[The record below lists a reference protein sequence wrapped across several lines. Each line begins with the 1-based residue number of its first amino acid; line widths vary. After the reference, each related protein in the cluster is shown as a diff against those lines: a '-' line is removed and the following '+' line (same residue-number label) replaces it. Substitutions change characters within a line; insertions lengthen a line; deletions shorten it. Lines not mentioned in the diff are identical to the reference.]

1 MHLNG
6 TTPFSDLLIFDNVQA
21 SQATPRRKL
30 LTIEAQL
37 FISGAYFVVNFFR
50 ALEMAFGQRK
60 SDRVHFQH
68 EHSVTLMGVDG
79 TWRRSCILKDISVT
93 GSRLEVD
100 GSTDVLK
107 SIEFFMVL
115 SSTGLA
121 FRRCELVWI
130 NGATAGVHF
139 VSGKKKKAKPVS

>member
-1 MHLNG
+1 
-6 TTPFSDLLIFDNVQA
+6 
-21 SQATPRRKL
+21 
-30 LTIEAQL
+30 
-37 FISGAYFVVNFFR
+37 
-50 ALEMAFGQRK
+50 MAFGQRR

-68 EHSVTLMGVDG
+68 EHSVTLVGVDG
-79 TWRRSCILKDISVT
+79 TWRRACILKDISAT
-93 GSRLEVD
+93 GARLEVD

-130 NGATAGVHF
+130 NGAIAGVHF
-139 VSGKKKKAKPVS
+139 VSGKKKKAATVS